1 MYKNYYYYYYYDLQQ
16 DFPCYLIVTIKEI
29 LITSRFSKALTSFYY
44 SKINANDQVLFQ
56 NSQNTK
62 HILRC
67 IPFQGEI
74 KLDHTHSHLLLH
86 FFLN

>member
-1 MYKNYYYYYYYDLQQ
+1 MYKNDTLKKYYDLQQ
-16 DFPCYLIVTIKEI
+16 DFQCYLIMTIKEI

-44 SKINANDQVLFQ
+44 TKINANDQVLFQ
-56 NSQNTK
+56 NAQNTK

-86 FFLN
+86 FFF